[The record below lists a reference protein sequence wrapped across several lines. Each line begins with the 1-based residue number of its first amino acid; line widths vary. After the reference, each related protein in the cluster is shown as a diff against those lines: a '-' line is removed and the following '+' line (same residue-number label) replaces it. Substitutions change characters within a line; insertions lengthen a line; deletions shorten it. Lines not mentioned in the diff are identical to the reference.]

1 MILNLGILDKY
12 FDLLTDTIIVFIK
25 KQDIVDCQPYNHL
38 SFETKYKHI
47 ERFAE
52 TEHGNEE
59 ESRFQKVNLI
69 RLYSTKTKLIIK
81 IFTAKEVSTA
91 SRSLQTARALQNEDH
106 LYMKNIR
113 RRDEHSSFQL
123 V

>member
-81 IFTAKEVSTA
+81 IHCK
-91 SRSLQTARALQNEDH
+91 RSLNSQQEP
-106 LYMKNIR
+106 
-113 RRDEHSSFQL
+113 
-123 V
+123 